1 MDKLTTN
8 LQRVAVYMDDILV
21 IGATAAENL
30 QNLHAILKTSLL
42 LGEVL
47 LAQLSIE
54 HLGHSLSQHRVGKGH
69 KVNVPSHFA
78 LFLGGTYS
86 FTASFFLN
94 LATIT
99 VHFIWNSLGLESR
112 TSCSLPKVKEPSV

>member
-1 MDKLTTN
+1 MHKLTTN

-69 KVNVPSHFA
+69 KVNVPSLLLFFGGVLTVLQQVSSKSGYNHSA
-78 LFLGGTYS
+78 LHMEFLGPGKQNK
-86 FTASFFLN
+86 LQ
-94 LATIT
+94 
-99 VHFIWNSLGLESR
+99 
-112 TSCSLPKVKEPSV
+112 PSKS